1 MSNITNYPD
10 DILYNIYNYIP
21 THQCK
26 YCRNK
31 FKSFEHSYCSNK
43 CTYFH
48 LERMIV
54 ELLSISVY
62 FLMVFYFIICFFI
75 TYLSFG
81 FIIVKYLFFS

>member
-21 THQCK
+21 TQHCK

-43 CTYFH
+43 CKYFH
-48 LERMIV
+48 LELMFV
-54 ELLSISVY
+54 ELLSIFVY
-62 FLMVFYFIICFFI
+62 FLMVFYFIICFCI
-75 TYLSFG
+75 TYLSLG